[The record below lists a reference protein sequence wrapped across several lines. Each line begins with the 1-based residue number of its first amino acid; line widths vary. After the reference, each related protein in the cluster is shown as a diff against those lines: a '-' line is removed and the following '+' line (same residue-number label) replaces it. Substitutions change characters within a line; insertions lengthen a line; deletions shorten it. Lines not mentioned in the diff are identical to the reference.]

1 MVYINLLFLLIKK
14 IIVNNINIIFYN
26 EIIQYIKTNQ
36 LLKKNKQTKNLVKKL
51 NITGLKHYIN
61 QNG

>member
-1 MVYINLLFLLIKK
+1 MVNINLLFLLIKK

-36 LLKKNKQTKNLVKKL
+36 LLKKKQTKNLVKKL